1 MGYISIVI
9 ILFVFL
15 IILLVFEYL
24 YRVYKWRTSFR
35 TIFQKS
41 RFPNLLYELK
51 PNTSRY
57 YRGEDY
63 DKKILYATNKY
74 GQRSPD
80 FTLTENNRKKILVVG
95 DSIPFGFGVEEKHT
109 FPRFLEKDLNHKVI
123 KTRVIN
129 AGMGTYNIIQD
140 YWYIKHKG
148 QVFKSDLVIL
158 CLNLSNLV
166 KISDWIFDSKKNY
179 VRPKYPEETKFK
191 SNTRGLFGGKYSKVG
206 KYLDKLYLFRFI
218 IKPYI
223 EKKLSHQN
231 KKNFIGNIDQIKKYI
246 EIYKSKTDKDFN
258 LRIEYLSEIK
268 NQCRAI
274 GTELLVLI
282 FPFTSQLENNF
293 KDISLPQ
300 QLIID
305 YCKKRKIRVKSVLE
319 MFQKNKHSRAVGY
332 YYFDEVHLTKQ
343 GHKFVAQNLVSV
355 ANKIFKI

>member
-1 MGYISIVI
+1 M
-9 ILFVFL
+9 
-15 IILLVFEYL
+15 VFEYL
-24 YRVYKWRTSFR
+24 YRVYKRRTSFR

-41 RFPNLLYELK
+41 KLPGLLYELK
-51 PNTSRY
+51 PNVKKY
-57 YRGEDY
+57 YQGEDY

-80 FTLTENNRKKILVVG
+80 FTLTENDRKKILVVG
-95 DSIPFGFGVEEKHT
+95 DSIPFGFGVEENHT
-109 FPRFLEKDLNHKVI
+109 LSRFLEKELNKKGI
-123 KTRVIN
+123 KSHVIN
-129 AGMGTYNIIQD
+129 AGTGTYNIIQD

-148 QVFKSDLVIL
+148 QIFKPDLVIL
-158 CLNLSNLV
+158 CLNLSNLI
-166 KISDWIFDSKKNY
+166 KISDWIFDLKKNY
-179 VRPKYPEETKFK
+179 VRTKYPEEVKFK
-191 SNTRGLFGGKYSKVG
+191 SNTKGLFGGRYSKVG

-223 EKKLSHQN
+223 EKKLLHQN
-231 KKNFIGNIDQIKKYI
+231 KKSFIGNIDQVKKYI
-246 EIYKSKTDKDFN
+246 EIYKSKSDKDFN
-258 LRIEYLSEIK
+258 LRIEYLSRIK
-268 NQCRAI
+268 NHCRAI

-305 YCKKRKIRVKSVLE
+305 YCEKRKIKVKSVLG

-343 GHKFVAQNLVSV
+343 GHKFVAQNLVGI
-355 ANKIFKI
+355 ANEILKV